1 MTSMNHR
8 IVLASR
14 PQGGISPANFRLEEV
29 PVPTPGPGE
38 VLVRVRFLSLD
49 PYMRMRM
56 NDVKS
61 YVPPQVLD
69 EVMVGGT
76 VGEVV
81 ASNNPR
87 FAPGD
92 AVAGG
97 GGWQEFFLS
106 DGKALRKVDRALA
119 LEAVQRVAYLGPA
132 GMPGVTAW
140 HGIFNIIQPKAGETV
155 LISAAA
161 GAVGSVAGQ
170 LAKTAGARVVG
181 VAGGPD
187 KCRHAIE
194 VLGYDACVDYRA
206 DLAGQMARAVPN
218 GIDGIFEN
226 VGGAVLDAALRHVN
240 VFARV
245 ALCGLVSGGYN
256 ADPMPLRDATVLL
269 TQRVTLKGFIL
280 SDHLDIFPRALSDLA
295 ARVGSGQLRWHRT
308 VAKGIAA
315 APEAFIGMLSGAN
328 LGKQLVD
335 LG

>member
-1 MTSMNHR
+1 MRDMNHR

-14 PQGGISPANFRLEEV
+14 PQGGISPANFRLEAV
-29 PVPTPGPGE
+29 PVPEVGPGE

-49 PYMRMRM
+49 PYMRMKM

-61 YVPPQVLD
+61 YTPPQVLD

-81 ASNNPR
+81 ASSNPR

-92 AVAGG
+92 AVVGG
-97 GGWQEFFLS
+97 GGWQEFFVS
-106 DGKALRKVDRALA
+106 DGKLLRKVDRALP
-119 LEAVQRVAYLGPA
+119 LEAYLGPA

-140 HGIFNIIQPKAGETV
+140 HGIFNIIAPKAGETV

-170 LAKTAGARVVG
+170 LVKSVGARAVG
-181 VAGGPD
+181 VAGGAE
-187 KCRHAIE
+187 KCRHAVE
-194 VLGYDACVDYRA
+194 VLGYDACIDYRA
-206 DLAGQMARAVPN
+206 DLAGQMAKAVPN

-226 VGGAVLDAALRHVN
+226 VGGAVMDAALRHIN
-240 VFARV
+240 VFGRI

-256 ADPMPLRDATVLL
+256 ADPMPIRDATVLL
-269 TQRVTLKGFIL
+269 TQRVMLRGFIL
-280 SDHLDIFPRALSDLA
+280 SDHGDVFPRAQADLA
-295 ARVGSGQLRWHRT
+295 ARVAAGHLKWHRT
-308 VAKGIAA
+308 VAKGIAS
-315 APEAFIGMLSGAN
+315 APEAFIGMLGGAN

>member
-1 MTSMNHR
+1 MSTMNHR

-14 PQGGISPANFRLEEV
+14 PQGAISAANFRLEEV
-29 PVPTPGPGE
+29 PVPVPGAGE

-49 PYMRMRM
+49 PYMRMKM

-61 YVPPQVLD
+61 YTPPQVLD

-92 AVAGG
+92 AVVGG
-97 GGWQEFFLS
+97 GGWQEFFIS
-106 DGKALRKVDRALA
+106 DGKMLRKVDRALP
-119 LEAVQRVAYLGPA
+119 LEAYLGPA

-140 HGIFNIIQPKAGETV
+140 HGIFNIIAPKAGETV
-155 LISAAA
+155 LVSAAA

-170 LAKTAGARVVG
+170 LVKSVGARAVG
-181 VAGGPD
+181 VAGGPE
-187 KCRHAIE
+187 KCRHAVE
-194 VLGYDACVDYRA
+194 VLGYDACIDYRA
-206 DLAGQMARAVPN
+206 DLAGQMAKAVPN

-226 VGGAVLDAALRHVN
+226 VGGAVLDEALRHIN
-240 VFARV
+240 VFGRI

-256 ADPMPLRDATVLL
+256 AEPMPIRDATVLL
-269 TQRVTLKGFIL
+269 TQRVMLRGFIL
-280 SDHLDIFPRALSDLA
+280 SDHADVFPRAQADLA
-295 ARVGSGQLRWHRT
+295 ARVAAGHIKWHRT

-315 APEAFIGMLSGAN
+315 APAAFIGMLGGAN

>member
-1 MTSMNHR
+1 MSTMNHR

-14 PQGGISPANFRLEEV
+14 PQGAISAANFRLEEV
-29 PVPTPGPGE
+29 PVPVPGAGE

-49 PYMRMRM
+49 PYMRMKM

-61 YVPPQVLD
+61 YTPPQVLD

-92 AVAGG
+92 AVVGG
-97 GGWQEFFLS
+97 GGWQEFFIS
-106 DGKALRKVDRALA
+106 DGKMLRKVDRALP
-119 LEAVQRVAYLGPA
+119 LEAYLGPA

-140 HGIFNIIQPKAGETV
+140 HGIFNIIAPKAGETV
-155 LISAAA
+155 LVSAAA

-170 LAKTAGARVVG
+170 LVKSVGARAVG
-181 VAGGPD
+181 VAGGPE
-187 KCRHAIE
+187 KCRHAVE
-194 VLGYDACVDYRA
+194 VLGYDACIDYRA
-206 DLAGQMARAVPN
+206 DLAGQMAKAVPN

-226 VGGAVLDAALRHVN
+226 VGGAVLDEALRHIN
-240 VFARV
+240 VFGRI

-256 ADPMPLRDATVLL
+256 AEPMPIRDATVLL
-269 TQRVTLKGFIL
+269 TQRVMLRGFIL
-280 SDHLDIFPRALSDLA
+280 SDQADVFPRAQADLA
-295 ARVGSGQLRWHRT
+295 ARVAAGHIKWHRT

-315 APEAFIGMLSGAN
+315 APAAFIGMLGGAN

>member
-1 MTSMNHR
+1 MSAQNRR

-14 PQGGISPANFRLEEV
+14 PQGEVSGANFRLESV
-29 PVPTPGPGE
+29 PVAQAGPGE
-38 VLVRVRFLSLD
+38 VLVRTRFLSLD

-61 YVPPQVLD
+61 YVPPQKLD

-92 AVAGG
+92 VVAGA

-106 DGKALRKVDRALA
+106 DGSLLRKLDRSLP
-119 LEAVQRVAYLGPA
+119 LEAHLGPA
-132 GMPGVTAW
+132 GGPGLTAW
-140 HGIFNIIQPKAGETV
+140 HGIYNIIEPKAGETV
-155 LISAAA
+155 LVTAAA

-170 LAKTAGARVVG
+170 LAKAGGARVVG
-181 VAGGPD
+181 VAGGPA
-187 KCRHAIE
+187 KCRHVVE
-194 VLGYDACVDYRA
+194 ELGFDACVDYKA
-206 DLAGQMARAVPN
+206 TGFPAALGRAVPS

-226 VGGAVLDAALRHVN
+226 VGGAVLDATMPHLN
-240 VFARV
+240 VFARI

-256 ADPMPLRDATVLL
+256 ATPMPIADATVLL
-269 TQRVTLKGFIL
+269 TQRVLLKGFIL
-280 SDHLDIFPRALSDLA
+280 SDHAEFFPRARADLA
-295 ARVGSGQLRWHRT
+295 ARVASGQIKWHRT
-308 VAKGIAA
+308 VAKGIAS
-315 APEAFIGMLSGAN
+315 APAAFIGMLGGAN